1 MHDTRRPEDRAGV
14 GVRARGACCLLVAT
28 LAALSTAAG
37 AVPGGTPVLFG
48 FDADGS
54 ARQQALEQSFDAKLD
69 PADLR
74 AWLRNLA
81 SDANHV
87 GSPHDKAN
95 AEFVRDLFR
104 QWGWD
109 AQIEEFDVL
118 YPTLKH
124 HTLELVAPTKFTA
137 SLTEPPIAGDPTTS
151 LTDGVA
157 PYNEFGAD
165 GDVTGELVYV
175 NYGMPEDYKGLAR
188 RGVDVRGKIVI
199 ARYGQGWRG
208 LKPKLA
214 YEHGAI
220 GCIIYSDPHDDGY
233 ARGDVYPKGGWRPP
247 AGVQRGSVLDMTL
260 YPGDPL
266 TPGVGATKNAKRLP
280 LSEARSV
287 LKIPVMPISYGDAQP
302 LLAAL
307 AGPVAPST
315 GRGSLPITYHL
326 GPGPAQV
333 HMVISSD
340 WGLKPLY
347 DVIAKVRGS
356 ESAEQWVVRGNH
368 RDGWVFGAWDPLSGH
383 VAMLAEA
390 KAIGALLKSGWKPRR
405 TLVYASWDG
414 EEPALLGSTEW
425 AEQHAAELQKK
436 AVLYLNSD
444 TNSRGF
450 LAPEGSHSLQRLLND
465 VAGTVNDPETGV
477 STLARLRARMLVEGY
492 EKNPSDPLDL
502 AEEKARDARLAAQGG
517 DLPIGAL
524 GSGSDYSAFLQH
536 LGLTTLSIEYGG
548 EEDQDGV
555 YHSNYDTFE
564 HYVRFGDPDF
574 AYGVAEAKTVGH
586 VVLRMADATVL
597 PLQFTDFAATMGD
610 YVAQLRK
617 LADDKR
623 SSTAELDKLLERRA
637 FELNADPTRVVRPPE
652 REAPVPQ
659 VNLTPL
665 DAVVTRLKASAQA
678 YDAAYA
684 RLNSGELK
692 LDARQREALNA
703 QLQGMEQRLTDA
715 RGLPRREWFKH
726 FIYAPGVLTG
736 YGVKTMPGVREAM
749 EADHW
754 SEADEYAA
762 ITAQV
767 LGKYCDGIERGTAL
781 LNGARQ

>member
-1 MHDTRRPEDRAGV
+1 MHDLQRPGPRAGG
-14 GVRARGACCLLVAT
+14 GVRARCACVL
-28 LAALSTAAG
+28 LAAALTVLSATAA
-37 AVPGGTPVLFG
+37 AGGTDAATLFG
-48 FDADGS
+48 FGASESG
-54 ARQQALEQSFDAKLD
+54 RQQTLEQSFDAKLD

-74 AWLRNLA
+74 AWLKTLA

-95 AEFVRDLFR
+95 AEYVRDLFR

-124 HTLELVAPTKFTA
+124 HTLELLAPSKFVA
-137 SLTEPPIAGDPTTS
+137 SLTEPPIAGDDTTK
-151 LTDGVA
+151 LTDGVP
-157 PYNEFGAD
+157 PYNEYGAD
-165 GDVTGELVYV
+165 GDVTGDLVYV
-175 NYGMPEDYKGLAR
+175 NYGMPDDYKALAR

-199 ARYGQGWRG
+199 ARYGEGWRG

-214 YEHGAI
+214 WEHGAI

-247 AGVQRGSVLDMTL
+247 EGVQRGSVLDMTL

-280 LSEARSV
+280 IAEAKSV

-307 AGPVAPST
+307 GGPVAPGSW
-315 GRGSLPITYHL
+315 RGSLPITYHM

-333 HMVISSD
+333 HMAISSE

-356 ESAEQWVVRGNH
+356 ESPEQWVVRGNH

-390 KAIGALLKSGWKPRR
+390 KAIGALLKSGWKPKR

-450 LAPEGSHSLQRLLND
+450 LAPEGSHSLQHLLND
-465 VAGTVNDPETGV
+465 VVSAVKDPETGV
-477 STLARLRARMLVEGY
+477 STQARLRARMRVQGF
-492 EKNPSDPLDL
+492 EKDPGDARDA
-502 AEEKARDARLAAQGG
+502 AEEKARDARLAAAGG

-536 LGLTTLSIEYGG
+536 LGLTTLNIEYHG
-548 EEDQDGV
+548 EEDQAGV

-574 AYGVAEAKTVGH
+574 AYGVAEAQTVGH
-586 VVLRMADATVL
+586 IVLRMADADVL
-597 PLQFTDFAATMGD
+597 PLQFSDFAETIGD

-617 LADDKR
+617 LADEKR
-623 SSTAELDKLLERRA
+623 SHTAELDKLLDDKA
-637 FELNADPTRVVRPPE
+637 FELNADPRRVVGPPE
-652 REAPVPQ
+652 RAAPVPQ
-659 VNLTPL
+659 LNFAAL
-665 DAVVTRLKASAQA
+665 DAVVARLKASAQA

-684 RLNSGELK
+684 RLTGGELK
-692 LDARQREALNA
+692 LEARGRHALNE
-703 QLQGMEQRLTDA
+703 QLQGMEQKLTDA
-715 RGLPRREWFKH
+715 RGLPRRAWFKH

-736 YGVKTMPGVREAM
+736 YGVKTMPGVREAIDS
-749 EADHW
+749 ERW
-754 SEADEYAA
+754 TEADEYAA
-762 ITAQV
+762 LTAQV
-767 LGKYCDGIERGTAL
+767 LGVYCDGIDRAAAL
-781 LNGARQ
+781 LGGSK